1 VHREIDCAGELPT
14 GSSAGLKSDPLF
26 GCKKCG
32 ARLTTTRRHDKDIV
46 MPETKLRLA
55 LFGSGRI
62 GQVHAG
68 NIAAH
73 PGSDLV
79 MIADPVIDGVREL
92 ADRTGGRAVQDPA
105 EVFAEA
111 DLDGVVIAS
120 PTPTHVDLLSR
131 AAARGLAVLC
141 EKPIDIDIDT
151 VLECRDRISRSPVPV
166 MLGFNR
172 RFDPHFASIHTQVAA
187 GSIGSLEQLL
197 ITSRDPA
204 PAPRDYI
211 AASGGIF
218 RDMTIHDLDMARFF
232 IPEIV
237 EVSAMGANVYSD
249 DIQSLDDFDSATVTL
264 RGSNGELV
272 VIANSRHCAFGYDQ
286 RLEAFG
292 TDGMLSAGNV
302 AETEVR
308 RYSASGTEEA
318 PPYLPFFLQRY
329 AQAYRSELDAFVTS
343 LRSGVPCSPTFD
355 DGLAALVL
363 ANAAAESA
371 VTGKTVAISQ

>member
-1 VHREIDCAGELPT
+1 LPRNV
-14 GSSAGLKSDPLF
+14 SDN
-26 GCKKCG
+26 
-32 ARLTTTRRHDKDIV
+32 DKDIV
-46 MPETKLRLA
+46 MPQPKVRLA

-62 GQVHAG
+62 GQVHAS

-73 PGSDLV
+73 PNVDLV
-79 MIADPVIDGVREL
+79 LIADPFIDGARDL
-92 ADRTGGRAVQDPA
+92 ADRTGGRAVGDPA
-105 EVFAEA
+105 EVFAEP

-120 PTPTHVDLLSR
+120 PTPTHVDLMSR
-131 AAARGLAVLC
+131 AAAHGLAVLC
-141 EKPIDIDIDT
+141 EKPIDLDIDT
-151 VLECRDRISRSPVPV
+151 VLACRERISSYSVPV

-172 RFDPHFASIHTQVAA
+172 RFDPHFASIQTQVAA
-187 GSIGSLEQLL
+187 GSIGTLEQLL

-232 IPEIV
+232 IPDIV

-249 DIQSLDDFDSATVTL
+249 DIRKLNDFDSATITL
-264 RGSNGELV
+264 RGSKGELV
-272 VIANSRHCAFGYDQ
+272 TITNSRHCAFGYDQ

-302 AETEVR
+302 AKTLVR
-308 RYSASGTEEA
+308 RYDASGTEEA
-318 PPYLPFFLQRY
+318 PPYLPFFLERY
-329 AQAYRSELDAFVTS
+329 AQAYQAELEAFAHFIRT
-343 LRSGVPCSPTFD
+343 GDQCSPSFD
-355 DGLAALVL
+355 DGVAALVL

-371 VTGKTVAISQ
+371 ATGKTVAITS

>member
-1 VHREIDCAGELPT
+1 V
-14 GSSAGLKSDPLF
+14 SDN
-26 GCKKCG
+26 
-32 ARLTTTRRHDKDIV
+32 DKDIV
-46 MPETKLRLA
+46 MPQTKVRLA

-62 GQVHAG
+62 GQVHAS

-73 PGSDLV
+73 PNVDLV
-79 MIADPVIDGVREL
+79 LIADPFIDGARDL
-92 ADRTGGRAVQDPA
+92 ADRTGGRAVGDPA
-105 EVFAEA
+105 EVFAEP

-120 PTPTHVDLLSR
+120 PTPTHVDLMSR
-131 AAARGLAVLC
+131 AAAHGLAVLC
-141 EKPIDIDIDT
+141 EKPIDLDIGA
-151 VLECRDRISRSPVPV
+151 VLECRERISSYSVPV

-172 RFDPHFASIHTQVAA
+172 RFDPHFASIQTQVAA
-187 GSIGSLEQLL
+187 GSIGTLEQLL

-232 IPEIV
+232 IPDIV

-249 DIQSLDDFDSATVTL
+249 DIRKLNDFDSATITL
-264 RGSNGELV
+264 RGSKGELV
-272 VIANSRHCAFGYDQ
+272 TITNSRHCAFGYDQ

-302 AETEVR
+302 AKTLVR
-308 RYSASGTEEA
+308 RYDASGTEEA
-318 PPYLPFFLQRY
+318 PPYLPFFLERY
-329 AQAYRSELDAFVTS
+329 AQAYQAELEAFAHFIRT
-343 LRSGVPCSPTFD
+343 GDQCSPSFD
-355 DGLAALVL
+355 DGVAALVL

-371 VTGKTVAISQ
+371 ATGKTVAITS